1 MASKLKITR
10 SWFLDFLRWNVRFQ
24 GKQNFQNLR
33 YRISRRGMHKQ
44 GSGLIL
50 GKYRKVLIIRI
61 NHSYAGLFAYFIYAL
76 NQLRYC
82 EKHRLLPVVF
92 FGEDSADGPNAYF
105 DKRHGDNVWE
115 YYFEPVGE
123 MSHAELRAHIGDPDH
138 TITEDD
144 VMELGNTHLHYLHMH
159 CPDSIF
165 GYPYGFYKTMT
176 EYDADWFLKQRTKAR
191 DLVKKYIQVKPHV
204 LAIVDAFENESM
216 QGCRM
221 LGVHMRGTDKGAAI
235 ASDETNR
242 KVGPA
247 AYYEEIDQYIAKH
260 DDCRIFVATD
270 QEQYL
275 EAMTERYPER
285 VLSCDAQRSND
296 DLNTFQKAEG
306 DAYKKGEEALIDCLL
321 LSRCDFLLKCTSHLS
336 ESSMYFNPKLECI
349 DMNYVN

>member
-1 MASKLKITR
+1 MKL
-10 SWFLDFLRWNVRFQ
+10 
-24 GKQNFQNLR
+24 
-33 YRISRRGMHKQ
+33 RRMT
-44 GSGLIL
+44 
-50 GKYRKVLIIRI
+50 
-61 NHSYAGLFAYFIYAL
+61 
-76 NQLRYC
+76 
-82 EKHRLLPVVF
+82 PVVLAATVALTGVTGAF
-92 FGEDSADGPNAYF
+92 LSSMVPAHAITSVDELSDVNRNHWAF
-105 DKRHGDNVWE
+105 D
-115 YYFEPVGE
+115 
-123 MSHAELRAHIGDPDH
+123 AL
-138 TITEDD
+138 
-144 VMELGNTHLHYLHMH
+144 
-159 CPDSIF
+159 
-165 GYPYGFYKTMT
+165 
-176 EYDADWFLKQRTKAR
+176 R
-191 DLVKKYIQVKPHV
+191 DLVEKYIQVKPHV

-285 VLSCDAQRSND
+285 VLSRDAQRSND

-349 DMNYVN
+349 DMNYVK